1 MYLRH
6 LRDIL
11 VLLSWTQASAWFWVI
26 RSTQAITRK
35 WEKKELWRWFQE
47 ARGEKGG
54 RKGETRSRQTSKGK
68 QKLTKQDVATDGS
81 LHTSKHGTL
90 AGPLQNPPSL
100 PPPFFSSWRNQKQ
113 DYTSQPLLFSRY
125 SKSPPWLLIGP
136 LISTHTFAYISRLIE
151 LGCNEIEEHPTQ
163 LRGINWHK
171 SGESS

>member
-1 MYLRH
+1 M
-6 LRDIL
+6 
-11 VLLSWTQASAWFWVI
+11 
-26 RSTQAITRK
+26 
-35 WEKKELWRWFQE
+35 
-47 ARGEKGG
+47 
-54 RKGETRSRQTSKGK
+54 
-68 QKLTKQDVATDGS
+68 KQDVATDGS

-136 LISTHTFAYISRLIE
+136 LISIHTFAYISRLIE

-171 SGESS
+171 SGELELGVFTLFRHKELILSLITAHAKIGTTA